1 MRLDLL
7 RRIYRLKVTLVALA
21 ALAVGISLLVLSRSV
36 QVDGV
41 AEWLRLLPL
50 NELGGTLTAA
60 GLFGIVWDYIDNK
73 DKDAREDERIRRLLK
88 ESAPEFRDAVVRG
101 FAVSADDLKRVA
113 TPELLD
119 GIATNV
125 LGLRLKDKDFAS
137 EVYADIRDQAI
148 RAPERWYGVTVKIK
162 VARPKE
168 TAATSS
174 AYEVVVQWEYTTVPA
189 HEVHRFACVS
199 NRDEFQELVRDTP
212 YTSTWF
218 LTPRLGFDA
227 RNRESFELLLYA
239 VDGEMKPI
247 RRSERKSGQT
257 YSVSL
262 GAGPD
267 RTGKPVRV
275 SYLYRTIT
283 PDFGHLLHVDVDQPT
298 RGFTVELDYS
308 DTDISE
314 VSVLDLVA
322 SRSAARVE
330 RLPADLPGKSLS
342 VRLDG
347 WIFPRTGFAF
357 VWTLDR
363 EKALQPRGKR

>member
-7 RRIYRLKVTLVALA
+7 RRIYRLKVTIVALA
-21 ALAVGISLLVLSRSV
+21 SLAVGISLLVLSRFV
-36 QVDGV
+36 QLEG

-50 NELGGTLTAA
+50 SELGGTLTAA

-88 ESAPEFRDAVVRG
+88 ESAPAFRDAVVRG
-101 FAVSADDLKRVA
+101 FSVNAEDLIRVA

-125 LGLRLKDKDFAS
+125 LGLRLKDKDFAG

-148 RAPERWYGVTVKIK
+148 RAPERWYDVTVRIKIS
-162 VARPKE
+162 RPPQD
-168 TAATSS
+168 ASLPS

-189 HEVHRFACVS
+189 YEVHRFACVS
-199 NRDEFQELVRDTP
+199 DRDEFQELVRDTP

-218 LTPRLGFDA
+218 VTSRPGFDA
-227 RNRESFELLLYA
+227 RRRESFELLQYS
-239 VDGEMKPI
+239 VDGEPKTI

-257 YSVSL
+257 YSVSI
-262 GAGPD
+262 GASPD

-298 RGFTVELDYS
+298 RGFSVELDYS
-308 DTDISE
+308 DTDIAE

-357 VWTLDR
+357 VWTLNR
-363 EKALQPRGKR
+363 ERARLQRGKR